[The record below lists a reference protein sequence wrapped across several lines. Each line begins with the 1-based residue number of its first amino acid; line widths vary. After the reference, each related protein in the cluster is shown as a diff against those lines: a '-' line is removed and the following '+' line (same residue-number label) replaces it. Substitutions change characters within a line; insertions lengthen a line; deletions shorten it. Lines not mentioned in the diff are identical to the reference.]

1 MTISSKHAE
10 YLARTSLAVSILFFV
25 ITILIGLWSGFFAI
39 FAASWLMPAS
49 ALIWFVLCLQFHQRS
64 LAEQEK
70 LDATQM
76 AKDEESSTIF
86 QEGHERTGLFAVAQ
100 RRLAVFEKWFVP
112 IFSGVIAAYQVGVGI
127 YLWKS
132 VEQVGDGAKDPLLCA
147 VFMAG
152 MAFVSFL
159 LSRYGTGMSSQV
171 RWKPL
176 KAGGSHLFCA
186 AILYFVLAVALA
198 LVQFRFY
205 GVIDVVSRVIP
216 VVLVVLGAETA
227 INIVLDIYRPRLKDQ
242 YHRSAFDS
250 RLLGLINEPGG
261 IFRTVASAI
270 DYQFGFNVSQTW
282 FYKLLEK
289 AIAPLVLFAGVT
301 LYLLS
306 CFVTVGPNE
315 EAIIEHLGDPF
326 NGAGEVRHVGP
337 GLVFKWPWP
346 VDRAYKY
353 PTKLISEI
361 NIGFKEAEGKEHGH
375 EVGGLEPLLWGKEH
389 YEEEYTVLVAGE
401 LEDLNS
407 ETVPVSLLI
416 AAIPVQY
423 RVKDLYSFMYNHK
436 VIRRRGKE
444 TIYEAE
450 RRLKAICYSEL
461 TKFAAS
467 AKIEVGSDDAAAAE
481 SLLGAGRARA
491 KAVLT
496 KAVQEAADK
505 AKLGVEIVFLGLQGI
520 HPPVEVAADY
530 QNVVGA
536 MQKKQAAIFTA
547 QAKRYQTLSRLA
559 GSVKEVDRLYKLAAD
574 YQQVKE
580 QNDPTRIEKLGKEL
594 DAAFAAASGEI
605 FQKLREAQSY
615 AFEKTNL
622 ARGTGERF
630 AGQLKAYNA
639 ASEFYKREQRLVAL
653 EEALEGIRKYVV
665 VGKDNDK
672 QITII
677 DLQEKLTPSI
687 YDMEGAQ
694 ENNWQ

>member
-1 MTISSKHAE
+1 MTVSSKRAE

-39 FAASWLMPAS
+39 FAVSWIIPAS
-49 ALIWFVLCLQFHQRS
+49 VLIWFVLCLQFHQRG

-132 VEQVGDGAKDPLLCA
+132 VEQVGDGAKEPLLCA

-186 AILYFVLAVALA
+186 AILYFVVAVALA

-205 GVIDVVSRVIP
+205 GVINVLSRVIP
-216 VVLVVLGAETA
+216 VALVVLGAETA
-227 INIVLDIYRPRLKDQ
+227 INIVLDIYRPRLKGQ
-242 YHRSAFDS
+242 YHRSALDS

-261 IFRTVASAI
+261 IFRTAAGAI
-270 DYQFGFNVSQTW
+270 DYQFGFKVSQTW

-289 AIAPLVLFAGVT
+289 AIAPLVLFAGIT

-315 EAIIEHLGDPF
+315 EAIIEHLGNPLKG
-326 NGAGEVRHVGP
+326 NKEVRHVGS
-337 GLVFKWPWP
+337 GLAFKWPWP
-346 VDRAYKY
+346 IDVVYKY
-353 PTKLISEI
+353 PTKRISEI
-361 NIGFKEAEGKEHGH
+361 NIGFKEAEGDKN
-375 EVGGLEPLLWGKEH
+375 GLEPLLWGKQH
-389 YEEEYTVLVAGE
+389 YEEEYMVLVAGE

-407 ETVPVSLLI
+407 DTVPVSLLI

-423 RVKDLYSFMYNHK
+423 RVKDLYSFMYNHR
-436 VIRRRGKE
+436 VIRRRGKAP
-444 TIYEAE
+444 IYEAQ
-450 RRLKAICYSEL
+450 RRLGAICYNEL
-461 TKFAAS
+461 TKFAAN
-467 AKIEVGSDDAAAAE
+467 ATIEVGGAQAGD

-496 KAVQEAADK
+496 ERVQKAVDE
-505 AKLGVEIVFLGLQGI
+505 AKLGVEIVFLGLQGV
-520 HPPVEVAADY
+520 HPPAEVAEGY

-536 MQKKQAAIFTA
+536 VQKKQASILKA
-547 QAKRYQTLSRLA
+547 QAKRNRTLSSLA
-559 GSVKEVDRLYKLAAD
+559 GSAEEFDKLYNLAAD
-574 YQQVKE
+574 YMEAKE
-580 QNDPTRIEKLGKEL
+580 QHDLVRIETLGEKL
-594 DAAFAAASGEI
+594 DAAFTTAGGEI
-605 FQKLREAQSY
+605 FEQLREAQSY
-615 AFEKTNL
+615 AFEKINL

-630 AGQLKAYNA
+630 AGQVKAYNA
-639 ASEFYKREQRLVAL
+639 APEFYKREQRLSAL
-653 EEALEGIRKYVV
+653 EEALGNIRKYVV
-665 VGKDNDK
+665 VGKENDN
-672 QITII
+672 QITVI

-687 YDMEGAQ
+687 YEMEGV
-694 ENNWQ
+694 EEKTN